1 MIGVGLGVVAKRRYS
16 GFPPPL
22 RSFWQRVRDDGG
34 TMYDYNAAIAAYRLA
49 PTASLVW
56 AASASKEAVDYSVL
70 PADGSGDFT
79 YSGGGNAVSQRPDG
93 LWQVG
98 WPANTPRNSYLDGVL
113 GRLVEP
119 QRQLL
124 ITHPRLFSNAA
135 WTLTNATI
143 LGGFACPFVNNL
155 GVNTN
160 EGYKFVATAANAILN
175 LTTAHTSIAASTYTN
190 SVFLKRINGTG
201 QVSILDV
208 NNVARPITITNEWQR
223 YEYAAVALT
232 TSGQIGIQLAT
243 SGDEVMVCHAQP
255 ELGAT
260 STSPIYGTE
269 GGVIVR
275 VADNITK
282 TGASALIGQTE
293 GTILVD
299 VFFNIFSLQTFQ
311 IISLQ
316 GSTTANYLYMYVF
329 DTNKVRV
336 AVKQSGGSETVIMTS
351 SSSHNVGRHKI
362 ALGYKS
368 GDYVLAI
375 NGAIVGTSNSIVFPT
390 ELTSLIISNS
400 VFLYGNKGYY
410 KIFLDKNKMSNIQL
424 QQLTTL

>member
-22 RSFWQRVRDDGG
+22 RSFWQRVRDNGG

-56 AASASKEAVDYSVL
+56 AASASKEAADYSVL

-98 WPANTPRNSYLDGVL
+98 WPANTPRNAYTNGVL
-113 GRLVEP
+113 GRLIE
-119 QRQLL
+119 QQSQLL
-124 ITHPRLFSNAA
+124 ITYPRLFSNAA

-160 EGYKFVATAANAILN
+160 EGFKFVATAANAILR

-190 SVFLKRINGTG
+190 SVFLKRITGTG

-223 YEYAAVALT
+223 YEYAAAASG

-260 STSPIYGTE
+260 STSPIYGVE
-269 GGVIVR
+269 GGLVTRNLDQIFKLNSS
-275 VADNITK
+275 D
-282 TGASALIGQTE
+282 LIGQIE
-293 GTILVD
+293 GTILID
-299 VFFNIFSLQTFQ
+299 VQIMNLSDLFYFNRNAPNTIVIYYSGNQVIVRLYAGGVMV
-311 IISLQ
+311 IS
-316 GSTTANYLYMYVF
+316 
-329 DTNKVRV
+329 
-336 AVKQSGGSETVIMTS
+336 
-351 SSSHNVGRHKI
+351 VGNNWGLGRAKI
-362 ALGYKS
+362 AFAYKS
-368 GDYVLAI
+368 GDSCICI
-375 NGAIVGTSNSIVFPT
+375 NGNVLSNINTNFAFATLLTDTTLSGLSFIVGSLKRGVNSLNLYKNRLSNA
-390 ELTSLIISNS
+390 
-400 VFLYGNKGYY
+400 
-410 KIFLDKNKMSNIQL
+410 QL
-424 QQLTTL
+424 VTLTTL